1 LLLALVFFSVA
12 LTVLTRQGPATAG
25 S

>member
-12 LTVLTRQGPATAG
+12 LTGLTRQGPATAG